1 MIIGIPKEIKIREY
15 RVGLIPAGVK
25 QLVDRGHKV
34 LVQKSAGEGSGI
46 KDEEYVKA
54 GATIVDEAKDVWGK
68 ADLVMKVKEP
78 IEPEFPLMREG
89 LVLYTYLHLAAA
101 YELAHEL
108 VKRKVTG
115 IAYETIQLADGSLPA
130 LRPMSSVAG
139 GKGILLGGVPGV
151 RRGKVVVVG
160 GGVVG
165 VNATKMAM
173 GLGAHV
179 TVLDVN
185 VERLEYLDD
194 VFFGRIQTLYSDPH
208 NVADEV
214 ASADLVVGA
223 VLIAGARAPHL
234 VTKEMIAS
242 MEPGSV
248 VVDVS
253 VDQGGCIATCRPTTH
268 DDPTYK
274 VDGVIHYCVTNMPGA
289 VARTSTFALNNA
301 TIPYVLKLADKG
313 FAEAIREPA
322 LARGLNTYK
331 GHITYE
337 AVAKAVG
344 TEFVPYEKLL

>member
-139 GKGILLGGVPGV
+139 
-151 RRGKVVVVG
+151 R
-160 GGVVG
+160 
-165 VNATKMAM
+165 MA
-173 GLGAHV
+173 
-179 TVLDVN
+179 
-185 VERLEYLDD
+185 
-194 VFFGRIQTLYSDPH
+194 
-208 NVADEV
+208 
-214 ASADLVVGA
+214 
-223 VLIAGARAPHL
+223 ARA
-234 VTKEMIAS
+234 S
-242 MEPGSV
+242 
-248 VVDVS
+248 
-253 VDQGGCIATCRPTTH
+253 C
-268 DDPTYK
+268 
-274 VDGVIHYCVTNMPGA
+274 
-289 VARTSTFALNNA
+289 
-301 TIPYVLKLADKG
+301 
-313 FAEAIREPA
+313 
-322 LARGLNTYK
+322 
-331 GHITYE
+331 
-337 AVAKAVG
+337 
-344 TEFVPYEKLL
+344 

>member
-1 MIIGIPKEIKIREY
+1 M
-15 RVGLIPAGVK
+15 
-25 QLVDRGHKV
+25 
-34 LVQKSAGEGSGI
+34 
-46 KDEEYVKA
+46 
-54 GATIVDEAKDVWGK
+54 
-68 ADLVMKVKEP
+68 
-78 IEPEFPLMREG
+78 
-89 LVLYTYLHLAAA
+89 
-101 YELAHEL
+101 
-108 VKRKVTG
+108 
-115 IAYETIQLADGSLPA
+115 
-130 LRPMSSVAG
+130 
-139 GKGILLGGVPGV
+139 PGV